1 MAEHSISG
9 KILLRNDTALNWNT
23 ENPVLGKGEMGIE
36 IDSNKFKI
44 GDGTKT
50 WSQLGYAGTVVAASN
65 TNGHIT
71 IDGTD
76 TTVYTLPTGGSSIGG
91 VKTTSS
97 GAGTV
102 KINSSGTMEL
112 NTSGVALLNNLPTY
126 YSKVQ
131 VDKHGIVVAGG
142 ALTDSDIPILTLS
155 KISDAGT
162 AASKD
167 VGTSSGNVPVLDSN
181 GKLNTSVM
189 PALALNTTKVVA
201 TEAARKALTTS
212 DVQNGDVVIVTGT
225 KTTYMVIDDT
235 KLSQDAG
242 YTQIL
247 TPDAPVQS
255 VNGKTGTVSLTTTDV
270 AEGNNLYYTQARF
283 NTAFAAKASSGL
295 TDGSTIVHSTDTLI
309 IDCGGA

>member
-9 KILLRNDTALNWNT
+9 KILLRNDTASNWNT

-76 TTVYTLPTGGSSIGG
+76 TTVYTLPVGGSTIGG

-97 GAGTV
+97 GAGKV
-102 KINSSGTMEL
+102 KIDSAGAMQL
-112 NTSGVALLNNLPTY
+112 NTSGVSAGT
-126 YSKVQ
+126 YSKVT
-131 VDKHGIVVAGG
+131 VNNMGIVTSG
-142 ALTDSDIPILTLS
+142 ANLSASDIPTITLS
-155 KISDAGT
+155 KVSDAGT

-212 DVQNGDVVIVTGT
+212 DVQNGDMVIVTGT
-225 KTTYMVIDDT
+225 NKTYMVIDDT

-255 VNGKTGTVSLTTTDV
+255 VNGKTGTVSLTTSDIT
-270 AEGNNLYYTQARF
+270 EGTNLYYTQARF

-309 IDCGGA
+309 IDCGNA

>member
-1 MAEHSISG
+1 MANKTLSDVT
-9 KILLRNDTALNWNT
+9 ILLRNDTASNWNT
-23 ENPVLGKGEMGIE
+23 ENPVLSKGEIGVE
-36 IDSNKFKI
+36 IDTNKFKF
-44 GDGTKT
+44 GDGVKT
-50 WSQLGYAGTVVAASN
+50 WSQLNYAGTVVAASN

-76 TTVYTLPTGGSSIGG
+76 TTVYTLPVGGSTIGG

-97 GAGTV
+97 GAGKV
-102 KINSSGTMEL
+102 KIDSNGAMQL
-112 NTSGVALLNNLPTY
+112 NTSGATAGT
-126 YSKVQ
+126 YSKVT
-131 VDKHGIVVAGG
+131 VNNMGIVTSG
-142 ALTDSDIPILTLS
+142 ANLTESDIPTITLS
-155 KISDAGT
+155 KVSDAGT

-212 DVQNGDVVIVTGT
+212 DVQNGDMVIVTGT
-225 KTTYMVIDDT
+225 NKTYMVIDDT
-235 KLSQDAG
+235 KLNQDAG

-255 VNGKTGTVSLTTTDV
+255 VNGKTGTVSLTTSDV
-270 AEGNNLYYTQARF
+270 AEGSNLYYTQARF

-309 IDCGGA
+309 IDCGNA